1 MTIEEVQ
8 SEIDEFNENAHNY
21 AQEVFTEQIG
31 QEMVLS
37 CNRLVDNAKNCIKA
51 IKSKQPFEP
60 FGCFDSDEIAR
71 IYAADMTISYDGY
84 DLNMS
89 NDIPDSD
96 DWEDYAISETCLT
109 EAEESY
115 DRAQFIDTFEKYLR
129 AAAKLAKAIESSA
142 AEPYLGALALSKETK
157 TKFSRLTLS
166 AEEALKLVEL
176 EKTATQT
183 LLADLNK
190 SNGKGK

>member
-1 MTIEEVQ
+1 MTIEEAQ
-8 SEIDEFNENAHNY
+8 SEIDDFNEDALNY
-21 AQEVFTEQIG
+21 AQEVFTEHIG
-31 QEMVLS
+31 REMVLS
-37 CNRLVDNAKNCIKA
+37 CNRFVAHAKNCIEA
-51 IKSKQPFEP
+51 IKNKQPFEP

-84 DLNMS
+84 DLDMS
-89 NDIPDSD
+89 ENDHDSD
-96 DWEDYAISETCLT
+96 DWQDYAFSETWVT

-115 DRAQFIDTFEKYLR
+115 DRALFIGTFEKYLR
-129 AAAKLAKAIESSA
+129 AAAKLANDIKSSA
-142 AEPYLGALALSKETK
+142 AELYRGALALSKETK

-166 AEEALKLVEL
+166 ADEALKLVEF
-176 EKTATQT
+176 EKTAAQT